1 MEADEPFLSENEKK
15 IVILDVEPPENPRI
29 YLRRQPSSWDQWLP
43 VIREYYYHN

>member
-29 YLRRQPSSWDQWLP
+29 YLRRQVGGICLFWKFYMLCLT
-43 VIREYYYHN
+43 